1 MSNKE
6 DINLSKI
13 FDQLWPICRSITGEG
28 LRKSLKIIGNF
39 IPLQIKSIASNTT
52 IFDWKVPLEWK
63 INDAKLLGPDGKV
76 YADFKKSNL
85 SIINYSV
92 PVNKNLNLEE
102 LQNHLYSIPNIPN
115 AIPYI
120 TSYYKE
126 NWGFCLPHNVR
137 KNLPQGSY
145 HCYIDSEF
153 FEGELNYSE
162 YLLKGGK
169 SNHEILLSSYI
180 CHPSLANNE
189 LSGPLVLIG
198 LYNKLK
204 NLKNRRFNYRF
215 FIGPETIGSLCF
227 LNDRGDEL
235 LENLK
240 MGIVLTCLGG
250 KNKNLSVK
258 LPRDSKYF
266 VNVFIR
272 NEKDLN
278 VREFSP
284 LGGSDERQFC
294 SPGFN
299 LPVINICR
307 DVYGDYDGYHNSL
320 DTKEFMNINSVK
332 ESVERIFSL
341 LIKYENIS
349 PFYRTNPYGE
359 PQLGKRNLY
368 VNINSHDTWNTSNDN
383 LKDNREMR
391 NAILWILSCS
401 DGTCSLY
408 EISEKSGIEI
418 ELLQNASRVLI
429 NQNLIF

>member
-1 MSNKE
+1 MLKKE
-6 DINLSKI
+6 KIDLSEI
-13 FDQLWPICRSITGEG
+13 FDELWPICRSITGEG
-28 LRKSLKIIGNF
+28 LRKSLKIISKY
-39 IPLQIKSIASNTT
+39 IPLTTNSVASNTE

-63 INDAKLLGPDGKV
+63 INDAKLSGPDGKV

-92 PVNKNLNLEE
+92 PVNKTLDLEE
-102 LQNHLYSIPNIPN
+102 LQNYLYSIPELPN
-115 AIPYI
+115 AVPYI

-126 NWGFCLPHNVR
+126 NWGFCLSHNVR
-137 KNLPQGSY
+137 ENLPNGTY
-145 HCYIDSEF
+145 HCHIESDL

-162 YLLKGGK
+162 YLLRGGK
-169 SNHEILLSSYI
+169 SNNEILLSSYI

-198 LYNKLK
+198 LYDKLK
-204 NLKNRRFNYRF
+204 KLKNRRYNYRF
-215 FIGPETIGSLCF
+215 YIGPETIGSLCF
-227 LNDRGDEL
+227 LKQRGEEL
-235 LENLK
+235 MKNLK

-266 VNVFIR
+266 VNDFITK
-272 NEKDLN
+272 EKDLH

-299 LPVINICR
+299 LPVMNICR
-307 DVYGDYDGYHNSL
+307 DIYGDYDGYHNSL
-320 DTKEFMNINSVK
+320 DTKEFMNIKSVK
-332 ESVERIFSL
+332 ESIERIFGL
-341 LIKYENIS
+341 LMKYENVA

-368 VNINSHDTWNTSNDN
+368 ANINSHDTWNTSSDN
-383 LKDNREMR
+383 LKDNRKTR

-401 DGTCSLY
+401 DGNDSLY

-418 ELLQNASRVLI
+418 DFLQNVSRVLL